1 MPGAV
6 APKKRR
12 EEISRED
19 AILGFLETAA
29 AWVQAHT
36 RVVIVVVVA
45 IGLLVGGVFYY
56 RSYRQ
61 SLRAEAA
68 IELNQLRGSLTPADA
83 IPRLRG
89 FIARFEG
96 TPSAVEG
103 RLLLARLQLRTR
115 QPRDAVQTLD
125 PILSEPTDRPT
136 GYAVAIL
143 LAESFKEMGE
153 PDRALAKLDE
163 IIREAYVPY
172 QRHRALAERG
182 RLLAELGRLEEAAAT
197 YERLV
202 AEEGATDDVYPVR
215 LGEIEALIASG
226 AKPTPNAFAA
236 PTPPALGLEDPAA
249 AADAEGTP
257 ATDADGPEAAPA
269 SDADDAEEPAPPEPR
284 GG

>member
-1 MPGAV
+1 MPGAI

-12 EEISRED
+12 EEGSRED
-19 AILGFLETAA
+19 AILVFLETAA
-29 AWVQAHT
+29 AWARVHT
-36 RVVIVVVVA
+36 RVVISVVVA

-61 SLRAEAA
+61 ILRAAAA
-68 IELNQLRGSLTPADA
+68 IEMNQLRGTLTPADA
-83 IPRLRG
+83 IPRLTG

-103 RLLLARLQLRTR
+103 RLLLARLQLRTGE
-115 QPRDAVQTLD
+115 PRAAIQTLD

-143 LAESFKEMGE
+143 LAESYKEVGDA
-153 PDRALAKLDE
+153 DRALAKLDE
-163 IIREAYVPY
+163 IIRDAYVPY

-197 YERLV
+197 YERLTE
-202 AEEGATDDVYPVR
+202 EEGATDDLYRVR

-226 AKPTPNAFAA
+226 ADPTPSAFAA
-236 PTPPALGLEDPAA
+236 PKPPTPSPEDPEAEAA
-249 AADAEGTP
+249 SDAE
-257 ATDADGPEAAPA
+257 ATPA
-269 SDADDAEEPAPPEPR
+269 SDAAAAEEPAPPEP
-284 GG
+284 GEG

>member
-12 EEISRED
+12 EEGSRED
-19 AILGFLETAA
+19 AILVFLETAA
-29 AWVQAHT
+29 AWARVHT
-36 RVVIVVVVA
+36 RVVISVLVA

-61 SLRAEAA
+61 SLRAAAA
-68 IELNQLRGSLTPADA
+68 IELNQLRGTLTPADA
-83 IPRLRG
+83 IPRLTG

-115 QPRDAVQTLD
+115 EPQAAIQTLD

-143 LAESFKEMGE
+143 LAESYKEVGE
-153 PDRALAKLDE
+153 PDRSLAKLDE
-163 IIREAYVPY
+163 IIRDAYVPY

-197 YERLV
+197 YERLTE
-202 AEEGATDDVYPVR
+202 EEGATDDLYRVR

-226 AKPTPNAFAA
+226 TDPTPSAFAA
-236 PTPPALGLEDPAA
+236 PKPPAPSPEGPEAA
-249 AADAEGTP
+249 AADDAE
-257 ATDADGPEAAPA
+257 ATPA
-269 SDADDAEEPAPPEPR
+269 SDADDAEEPAPPEP
-284 GG
+284 GEG

>member
-12 EEISRED
+12 EEGSRED
-19 AILGFLETAA
+19 AILVFLDTAA
-29 AWVQAHT
+29 AWARVHT
-36 RVVIVVVVA
+36 RIVISVVVA

-56 RSYRQ
+56 QSYRQ
-61 SLRAEAA
+61 SLRAAAA
-68 IELNQLRGSLTPADA
+68 IELNQLRGTLTPADA
-83 IPRLRG
+83 IPRLTG

-103 RLLLARLQLRTR
+103 RLLLARLQLRTEE
-115 QPRDAVQTLD
+115 PRAAIQTLD

-143 LAESFKEMGE
+143 LAESYKEVGE
-153 PDRALAKLDE
+153 PDRSLAKLDE
-163 IIREAYVPY
+163 IIRDAYVPY

-197 YERLV
+197 YERLTE
-202 AEEGATDDVYPVR
+202 EEGATDDLYRVR

-226 AKPTPNAFAA
+226 TDPTPSAFAA
-236 PTPPALGLEDPAA
+236 PKPPALSPEDPEAA
-249 AADAEGTP
+249 AADDAEATP
-257 ATDADGPEAAPA
+257 D
-269 SDADDAEEPAPPEPR
+269 SDADDAEESAPPEP
-284 GG
+284 GEG

>member
-12 EEISRED
+12 EEGSRED
-19 AILGFLETAA
+19 AILVFLETAA
-29 AWVQAHT
+29 AWARVHT
-36 RVVIVVVVA
+36 RVVISVLVA

-61 SLRAEAA
+61 SLRAAAA
-68 IELNQLRGSLTPADA
+68 IELNQLRGTLTPADA
-83 IPRLRG
+83 IPRLTG

-103 RLLLARLQLRTR
+103 RLLLARLQLRTEE
-115 QPRDAVQTLD
+115 PRAAIQTLD

-143 LAESFKEMGE
+143 LAESYKEVGE
-153 PDRALAKLDE
+153 PDRSLAKLDE
-163 IIREAYVPY
+163 IIRDAYVPY

-197 YERLV
+197 YERLTE
-202 AEEGATDDVYPVR
+202 EEGATDDLYRVR

-226 AKPTPNAFAA
+226 TDPTPSAFAA
-236 PTPPALGLEDPAA
+236 PKPPAPSPEDPEAA
-249 AADAEGTP
+249 AADDAE
-257 ATDADGPEAAPA
+257 ATPA
-269 SDADDAEEPAPPEPR
+269 SDADDAEEPAPPEP
-284 GG
+284 GEG

>member
-12 EEISRED
+12 EEISQED
-19 AILGFLETAA
+19 AILGFLDAAA
-29 AWVQAHT
+29 AWMRVHT
-36 RVVIVVVVA
+36 RVVISVAVA

-61 SLRAEAA
+61 SLRAAAA
-68 IELNQLRGSLTPADA
+68 IELNQLRGTLTPADA
-83 IPRLRG
+83 IPRLTG

-103 RLLLARLQLRTR
+103 RLLLARLQLRTGEP
-115 QPRDAVQTLD
+115 QAAIQTLD

-143 LAESFKEMGE
+143 LAESYKQVGE
-153 PDRALAKLDE
+153 EDRALAKLDE

-197 YERLV
+197 YERLIE
-202 AEEGATDDVYPVR
+202 EEGATDDLYRVR

-226 AKPTPNAFAA
+226 AEPAPNAFAA
-236 PTPPALGLEDPAA
+236 PKAPVPRLEDPEAA
-249 AADAEGTP
+249 EATP
-257 ATDADGPEAAPA
+257 ATDAGDPK
-269 SDADDAEEPAPPEPR
+269 EPAPPEP
-284 GG
+284 GEG

>member
-6 APKKRR
+6 APKKRK
-12 EEISRED
+12 EEISQQD
-19 AILGFLETAA
+19 AILGFVETAA
-29 AWVQAHT
+29 AWMQVHT
-36 RVVIVVVVA
+36 RVVISLLVA

-61 SLRAEAA
+61 SLRAAAA

-83 IPRLRG
+83 IPRLTG

-96 TPSAVEG
+96 TPSAVDG
-103 RLLLARLQLRTR
+103 QLLLARLQLRTG
-115 QPRDAVQTLD
+115 QPRAAIQTLD

-143 LAESFKEMGE
+143 LAESHKEVGD

-197 YERLV
+197 YERLIE
-202 AEEGATDDVYPVR
+202 EEGATDDVYRVR

-226 AKPTPNAFAA
+226 AEPTPNAFAA
-236 PTPPALGLEDPAA
+236 PKPPAPSLEDPEAA
-249 AADAEGTP
+249 AAGDDAE
-257 ATDADGPEAAPA
+257 ATPA
-269 SDADDAEEPAPPEPR
+269 SDADDAEEPTPPEP
-284 GG
+284 GDG

>member
-12 EEISRED
+12 EEGSRED
-19 AILGFLETAA
+19 AILVFLETAA
-29 AWVQAHT
+29 AWARVHT
-36 RVVIVVVVA
+36 RVAISVLVA

-61 SLRAEAA
+61 SLRAAAA
-68 IELNQLRGSLTPADA
+68 IELNQLRGTLTPADA
-83 IPRLRG
+83 IPRLTG

-115 QPRDAVQTLD
+115 EPRAAIQTLD

-143 LAESFKEMGE
+143 LAESYKEVGE
-153 PDRALAKLDE
+153 PDRSLAKLDE
-163 IIREAYVPY
+163 IIRDAYVPY

-197 YERLV
+197 YERLTE
-202 AEEGATDDVYPVR
+202 EEGATDDLYRVR

-226 AKPTPNAFAA
+226 TDPTPSAFAA
-236 PTPPALGLEDPAA
+236 PKPPAPSPEDPEAA
-249 AADAEGTP
+249 AADDAE
-257 ATDADGPEAAPA
+257 ATPA
-269 SDADDAEEPAPPEPR
+269 SDADDVEESAPPEP
-284 GG
+284 GEG

>member
-12 EEISRED
+12 EEESRED

-29 AWVQAHT
+29 AWVRVHT
-36 RVVIVVVVA
+36 RVVISVVVA

-56 RSYRQ
+56 RGYRQ
-61 SLRAEAA
+61 SLRAAAA
-68 IELNQLRGSLTPADA
+68 IELNQLRGNLTPADA
-83 IPRLRG
+83 IPRLTG

-103 RLLLARLQLRTR
+103 RLLLARLQLRTG
-115 QPRDAVQTLD
+115 QPRATIQTLN

-143 LAESFKEMGE
+143 LTESYKEVGE

-172 QRHRALAERG
+172 QRHRALGERG

-197 YERLV
+197 YVRLIE
-202 AEEGATDDVYPVR
+202 EEGATDDVYQVR
-215 LGEIEALIASG
+215 LGEIDALIASG
-226 AKPTPNAFAA
+226 ADPTPSAFAA
-236 PTPPALGLEDPAA
+236 PDPPGPSPEDPEAA
-249 AADAEGTP
+249 AAD
-257 ATDADGPEAAPA
+257 DA
-269 SDADDAEEPAPPEPR
+269 EPAPPEP
-284 GG
+284 GEG

>member
-12 EEISRED
+12 EEGSRED
-19 AILGFLETAA
+19 AILVFVETAA
-29 AWVQAHT
+29 AWARVHT
-36 RVVIVVVVA
+36 RVVISVLVA

-61 SLRAEAA
+61 SLRAAAA
-68 IELNQLRGSLTPADA
+68 IELNQLRGTLTPADA
-83 IPRLRG
+83 IPRLTG

-115 QPRDAVQTLD
+115 EPQAAIQTLD

-143 LAESFKEMGE
+143 LAESYKEVGE
-153 PDRALAKLDE
+153 PDRSLAKLDE
-163 IIREAYVPY
+163 IIRDAYVPY

-197 YERLV
+197 YERLTE
-202 AEEGATDDVYPVR
+202 EEGATDDLYRVR

-226 AKPTPNAFAA
+226 TDPTPSAFAA
-236 PTPPALGLEDPAA
+236 PKPPAPSPEDPEAA
-249 AADAEGTP
+249 AADDAE
-257 ATDADGPEAAPA
+257 ATPA
-269 SDADDAEEPAPPEPR
+269 SDADDAEEPAPPEP
-284 GG
+284 GEG

>member
-12 EEISRED
+12 EEGSRED
-19 AILGFLETAA
+19 VILVFLETAA
-29 AWVQAHT
+29 AWARVHT
-36 RVVIVVVVA
+36 RVVISVLVA
-45 IGLLVGGVFYY
+45 IGILVGGVFYY

-61 SLRAEAA
+61 SLRAAAA
-68 IELNQLRGSLTPADA
+68 IELNQLRGTLTPADA
-83 IPRLRG
+83 IPRLTG

-115 QPRDAVQTLD
+115 EPRAAIQTLD

-143 LAESFKEMGE
+143 LAESYKEVGE
-153 PDRALAKLDE
+153 PDRSLAKLDE
-163 IIREAYVPY
+163 IIRDAYVPY

-197 YERLV
+197 YERLTE
-202 AEEGATDDVYPVR
+202 EEGATDDLYRVR

-226 AKPTPNAFAA
+226 TDPTPSAFAA
-236 PTPPALGLEDPAA
+236 PKPPAPSPEDPEAA
-249 AADAEGTP
+249 AADDAE
-257 ATDADGPEAAPA
+257 ATPA
-269 SDADDAEEPAPPEPR
+269 SDADDAEEPAPPEP
-284 GG
+284 GEG

>member
-12 EEISRED
+12 EEISQED
-19 AILGFLETAA
+19 AVLGFLETAA
-29 AWVQAHT
+29 AWMQVHT
-36 RVVIVVVVA
+36 RVVISMVVA

-61 SLRAEAA
+61 SLRAAAA
-68 IELNQLRGSLTPADA
+68 IELNQLRGTLTPADA
-83 IPRLRG
+83 SPRLTG
-89 FIARFEG
+89 FIARFDG
-96 TPSAVEG
+96 TPSAVDG
-103 RLLLARLQLRTR
+103 RLLLARLQLRTG
-115 QPRDAVQTLD
+115 QPRAVITTLD
-125 PILSEPTDRPT
+125 PILSEPADRPT

-143 LAESFKEMGE
+143 LAESYKEVGD

-197 YERLV
+197 YERLIE
-202 AEEGATDDVYPVR
+202 EEGATDDLYRVR

-226 AKPTPNAFAA
+226 AEPTPTAFAA
-236 PTPPALGLEDPAA
+236 PKPPVPSPEDPEAA
-249 AADAEGTP
+249 AAGDPEVTP
-257 ATDADGPEAAPA
+257 ATDAG
-269 SDADDAEEPAPPEPR
+269 DAEEPAPPES
-284 GG
+284 GEG

>member
-12 EEISRED
+12 EEGSRED
-19 AILGFLETAA
+19 AILVFLETAA
-29 AWVQAHT
+29 AWARVHT
-36 RVVIVVVVA
+36 RVVISVLVA

-61 SLRAEAA
+61 SLRAAAA
-68 IELNQLRGSLTPADA
+68 IELNQLRGTLTPADA
-83 IPRLRG
+83 IPRLTG

-115 QPRDAVQTLD
+115 EPRAAIQTLD
-125 PILSEPTDRPT
+125 PIVSEPTDRPT

-143 LAESFKEMGE
+143 LAESYKEVGE
-153 PDRALAKLDE
+153 PDRSLAKLDE
-163 IIREAYVPY
+163 IIRDAYVPY

-197 YERLV
+197 YERLTE
-202 AEEGATDDVYPVR
+202 EEGATDDLYRVR

-226 AKPTPNAFAA
+226 TDPTPSAFAA
-236 PTPPALGLEDPAA
+236 PKPPVPSPEDPEAA
-249 AADAEGTP
+249 AADDAE
-257 ATDADGPEAAPA
+257 ATPA
-269 SDADDAEEPAPPEPR
+269 SDADDAEEPAPPEP
-284 GG
+284 GEG

>member
-12 EEISRED
+12 EEGSRED
-19 AILGFLETAA
+19 AILVFLETAA
-29 AWVQAHT
+29 AWARVHT
-36 RVVIVVVVA
+36 RVVISVLVA

-61 SLRAEAA
+61 SLRAAAA
-68 IELNQLRGSLTPADA
+68 IELNQLRGTLTPADA
-83 IPRLRG
+83 IPRLTG

-115 QPRDAVQTLD
+115 EPQAAIQTLD

-143 LAESFKEMGE
+143 LAESYKEVGE
-153 PDRALAKLDE
+153 PDRSLAKLDE
-163 IIREAYVPY
+163 IIRDAYVPY

-197 YERLV
+197 YERLTE
-202 AEEGATDDVYPVR
+202 EEGATDDLYRVR

-226 AKPTPNAFAA
+226 TDPTPSAFAA
-236 PTPPALGLEDPAA
+236 PKPPAPSPEDPEAA
-249 AADAEGTP
+249 AADDAE
-257 ATDADGPEAAPA
+257 ATPA
-269 SDADDAEEPAPPEPR
+269 SDADDAEEPAPPEQ
-284 GG
+284 G

>member
-12 EEISRED
+12 EEGSRED
-19 AILGFLETAA
+19 AILVFLETAA
-29 AWVQAHT
+29 AWARVHT
-36 RVVIVVVVA
+36 RVVISVLVA

-61 SLRAEAA
+61 SLRAAAA
-68 IELNQLRGSLTPADA
+68 IELNQLRGTLTPADA
-83 IPRLRG
+83 IPRLTG

-115 QPRDAVQTLD
+115 EPQAAIQTLD

-143 LAESFKEMGE
+143 LAESYKEVGE
-153 PDRALAKLDE
+153 PDRSLAKLDE
-163 IIREAYVPY
+163 IIRDAYVPY

-197 YERLV
+197 YERLTE
-202 AEEGATDDVYPVR
+202 EEGATDDLYRVR

-226 AKPTPNAFAA
+226 TDPTPSAFAA
-236 PTPPALGLEDPAA
+236 PKPPAPSPEDPEAA
-249 AADAEGTP
+249 AADDAE
-257 ATDADGPEAAPA
+257 ATPA
-269 SDADDAEEPAPPEPR
+269 SDADDAEEPAPPEP
-284 GG
+284 GEG

>member
-12 EEISRED
+12 EEGSRED
-19 AILGFLETAA
+19 AILVFLETAA
-29 AWVQAHT
+29 AWARVHT
-36 RVVIVVVVA
+36 RVVISVLVA

-61 SLRAEAA
+61 SLRAAAA
-68 IELNQLRGSLTPADA
+68 IELNQLRGTLTPADA
-83 IPRLRG
+83 IPRLAG

-115 QPRDAVQTLD
+115 EPQAAIQTLD

-143 LAESFKEMGE
+143 LAESYKEVGE
-153 PDRALAKLDE
+153 PDRSLAKLDE
-163 IIREAYVPY
+163 IIRDAYVPY

-197 YERLV
+197 YERLTE
-202 AEEGATDDVYPVR
+202 EEGATDDLYRVR

-226 AKPTPNAFAA
+226 TDPTPSAFAA
-236 PTPPALGLEDPAA
+236 PKPPAPSPEDPEAA
-249 AADAEGTP
+249 AADDAE
-257 ATDADGPEAAPA
+257 ATPA
-269 SDADDAEEPAPPEPR
+269 SDADDAEEPAPPEP
-284 GG
+284 GEG

>member
-12 EEISRED
+12 EEGSRED
-19 AILGFLETAA
+19 AILVFLETAA
-29 AWVQAHT
+29 AWARVHT
-36 RVVIVVVVA
+36 RVVISVLVA

-61 SLRAEAA
+61 SLRAAAA
-68 IELNQLRGSLTPADA
+68 IELNQLRGTLTPADA
-83 IPRLRG
+83 IPRLTG

-115 QPRDAVQTLD
+115 EPQAAIQTLD

-143 LAESFKEMGE
+143 LAESYKEVGE
-153 PDRALAKLDE
+153 PDRSLAKLDE
-163 IIREAYVPY
+163 IIRDAYVPY

-197 YERLV
+197 YERLTE
-202 AEEGATDDVYPVR
+202 EEGATDDLYRVR

-226 AKPTPNAFAA
+226 TNPTPSAFAA
-236 PTPPALGLEDPAA
+236 PKPPAPSPED
-249 AADAEGTP
+249 
-257 ATDADGPEAAPA
+257 PEAAAPDDA
-269 SDADDAEEPAPPEPR
+269 EATPDSDADDAEESAPPEP
-284 GG
+284 GEG

>member
-12 EEISRED
+12 EEGSRED
-19 AILGFLETAA
+19 VILVFLETAA
-29 AWVQAHT
+29 AWARVHT
-36 RVVIVVVVA
+36 RVVISVLVA
-45 IGLLVGGVFYY
+45 IGILVGGVFYY

-61 SLRAEAA
+61 SLRAAAA
-68 IELNQLRGSLTPADA
+68 IELNQLRGTLTPADA
-83 IPRLRG
+83 IPRLTG

-115 QPRDAVQTLD
+115 EPRAAIQTLD

-143 LAESFKEMGE
+143 LAESYKEVGE
-153 PDRALAKLDE
+153 PDRSLAKLDE
-163 IIREAYVPY
+163 IIRDAYVPY

-197 YERLV
+197 YERLTE
-202 AEEGATDDVYPVR
+202 EEGATDDLYRVR

-226 AKPTPNAFAA
+226 TDPTPSAFAA
-236 PTPPALGLEDPAA
+236 PKPPAPSPEDPEAA
-249 AADAEGTP
+249 AADDAE
-257 ATDADGPEAAPA
+257 ATPA
-269 SDADDAEEPAPPEPR
+269 SDADDAEEPAPPEP
-284 GG
+284 GES

>member
-12 EEISRED
+12 EEGSRED
-19 AILGFLETAA
+19 VILVFLETAA
-29 AWVQAHT
+29 AWARVHT
-36 RVVIVVVVA
+36 RVVISVLVA
-45 IGLLVGGVFYY
+45 IGILVGGVFYY

-61 SLRAEAA
+61 SLRAAAA
-68 IELNQLRGSLTPADA
+68 IELNQLRGTLTPADA
-83 IPRLRG
+83 IPRLTG

-115 QPRDAVQTLD
+115 EPRAAIQTLD

-143 LAESFKEMGE
+143 LAESYKEVGE
-153 PDRALAKLDE
+153 PDRSLAKLDE
-163 IIREAYVPY
+163 IIRDAYVPY

-197 YERLV
+197 YKRLTE
-202 AEEGATDDVYPVR
+202 EEGATDDLYRVR

-226 AKPTPNAFAA
+226 TDPTPSAFAA
-236 PTPPALGLEDPAA
+236 PKPPAPSPEDPEAA
-249 AADAEGTP
+249 AADDAE
-257 ATDADGPEAAPA
+257 ATPA
-269 SDADDAEEPAPPEPR
+269 SDADDAEEPAPPEP
-284 GG
+284 GEG

>member
-12 EEISRED
+12 EEGSRED
-19 AILGFLETAA
+19 AILVFLETAA
-29 AWVQAHT
+29 AWARVHT
-36 RVVIVVVVA
+36 RVVISVLVA

-61 SLRAEAA
+61 SLRAAAA
-68 IELNQLRGSLTPADA
+68 IELNQLRGTLTPADA
-83 IPRLRG
+83 IPRLTG

-115 QPRDAVQTLD
+115 EPRAAIQTLD

-143 LAESFKEMGE
+143 LAESYKEVGE
-153 PDRALAKLDE
+153 PDRSLAKLDE
-163 IIREAYVPY
+163 IIRDAYVPY

-197 YERLV
+197 YERLTE
-202 AEEGATDDVYPVR
+202 EEGATDDLYRVR

-226 AKPTPNAFAA
+226 TDPTPSAFAA
-236 PTPPALGLEDPAA
+236 PKPPAPSPEDPEAA
-249 AADAEGTP
+249 AADDAE
-257 ATDADGPEAAPA
+257 ATPA
-269 SDADDAEEPAPPEPR
+269 SDADDAEEPAPPEP
-284 GG
+284 GES

>member
-12 EEISRED
+12 EEGSRED
-19 AILGFLETAA
+19 AILVFLETAA
-29 AWVQAHT
+29 AWARVHT
-36 RVVIVVVVA
+36 RVVISVLVA

-61 SLRAEAA
+61 SLRAAAA
-68 IELNQLRGSLTPADA
+68 IELNQLRGTLTPADA
-83 IPRLRG
+83 IPRLTG

-115 QPRDAVQTLD
+115 EPRAAIQTLD

-143 LAESFKEMGE
+143 LAESYKEVGE
-153 PDRALAKLDE
+153 PDRSLAKLDE
-163 IIREAYVPY
+163 IIRDAYVPY

-197 YERLV
+197 YERLTE
-202 AEEGATDDVYPVR
+202 EEGATDDLYRVR

-226 AKPTPNAFAA
+226 TDPTPSAFAA
-236 PTPPALGLEDPAA
+236 PKPPAPSPEDPEAA
-249 AADAEGTP
+249 AADDAE
-257 ATDADGPEAAPA
+257 ATPA
-269 SDADDAEEPAPPEPR
+269 SDADDAEEPAPPEP
-284 GG
+284 GEG

>member
-12 EEISRED
+12 EEGSRED
-19 AILGFLETAA
+19 AILVFLETTA
-29 AWVQAHT
+29 AWARVHT
-36 RVVIVVVVA
+36 RVVISVLVA

-61 SLRAEAA
+61 SLRAAAA
-68 IELNQLRGSLTPADA
+68 IELNQLRGTLTPADA
-83 IPRLRG
+83 IPRLTG

-115 QPRDAVQTLD
+115 EPRAAIQTLD

-143 LAESFKEMGE
+143 LAESYKEVGE
-153 PDRALAKLDE
+153 PDRSLAKLDE
-163 IIREAYVPY
+163 IIRDAYVPY

-197 YERLV
+197 YERLTE
-202 AEEGATDDVYPVR
+202 EEGATDDLYRVR

-226 AKPTPNAFAA
+226 TDPTPSAFAA
-236 PTPPALGLEDPAA
+236 PKPPAPSPEDPEAA
-249 AADAEGTP
+249 AADDAE
-257 ATDADGPEAAPA
+257 ATPA
-269 SDADDAEEPAPPEPR
+269 SDADDAEEPAPPEP
-284 GG
+284 GES

>member
-12 EEISRED
+12 EEGSRED
-19 AILGFLETAA
+19 AILVFLETAA
-29 AWVQAHT
+29 AWARVHT
-36 RVVIVVVVA
+36 RVVISVLVA

-61 SLRAEAA
+61 SLRAAAA
-68 IELNQLRGSLTPADA
+68 IELNQLRGTLTPADA
-83 IPRLRG
+83 IPRLTG

-115 QPRDAVQTLD
+115 EPQAAIQTLD

-143 LAESFKEMGE
+143 LAESYKEVGE
-153 PDRALAKLDE
+153 PDRSLAKLDE
-163 IIREAYVPY
+163 IIRDAYVPY

-197 YERLV
+197 YERLTE
-202 AEEGATDDVYPVR
+202 EEGATDDLYRVR

-226 AKPTPNAFAA
+226 TDPTPSAFAA
-236 PTPPALGLEDPAA
+236 PKPPALSPEDPEAA
-249 AADAEGTP
+249 AADDAE
-257 ATDADGPEAAPA
+257 ATPA
-269 SDADDAEEPAPPEPR
+269 SDADDAEEPAPPEP
-284 GG
+284 GEG